1 MSKTISFHFDH
12 LGELSQFHK
21 IMVQGMVQKSPTVDK
36 TIATIQLNF
45 LFKVKFMNAL
55 WENSYK
61 KQYANICQ
69 AEKPHI
75 DFN

>member
-55 WENSYK
+55 
-61 KQYANICQ
+61 
-69 AEKPHI
+69 
-75 DFN
+75 